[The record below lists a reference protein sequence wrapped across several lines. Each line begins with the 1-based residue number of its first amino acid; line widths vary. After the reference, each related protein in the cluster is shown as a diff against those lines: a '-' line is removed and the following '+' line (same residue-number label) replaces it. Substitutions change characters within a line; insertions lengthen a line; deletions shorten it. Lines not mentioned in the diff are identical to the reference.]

1 VFLIFSLAGMI
12 YAKFL
17 AKPIHTGGQAMGI
30 FTRFRDIVNA
40 NINAMLDKAEDPE
53 KMIKLMIHEME
64 DTLIELKS
72 SCAGVIA
79 GRKKVARKLE
89 EIVAKKEMWTE
100 RATLAV
106 DKGRDN
112 LAREALLEKRRYD
125 QIAETLDNELQE
137 YQGLIEQYHLDISE
151 LEQKLNT
158 AKEKKRLLV
167 QRHKRATGKKRAQ
180 EDIRRSNSAD
190 TMARFDHMESRIEQ
204 LEAEA
209 ELVNVKEKPSLDE
222 EFEGLATDDD
232 IERELA
238 RLKNARTGSSQKE

>member
-1 VFLIFSLAGMI
+1 
-12 YAKFL
+12 
-17 AKPIHTGGQAMGI
+17 MGI

-40 NINAMLDKAEDPE
+40 NINSMLDKAEDPE

-79 GRKKVARKLE
+79 GRKKIQRKLD
-89 EIVAKKEMWTE
+89 EILAKRDLWTE
-100 RATLAV
+100 RANLAV

-112 LAREALLEKRRYD
+112 LAREALLEKRRFD
-125 QIAETLDNELQE
+125 QVAETLENELLE
-137 YQGLIEQYHLDISE
+137 YQGLVEQYHQDINE
-151 LEQKLNT
+151 LEAKLSS

-180 EDIRRSNSAD
+180 EEIRRSNSAD
-190 TMARFDHMESRIEQ
+190 TMARFDQMESRIEQ

-209 ELVNVKEKPSLDE
+209 ELVNVQQQPPLDE
-222 EFEGLATDDD
+222 EFEDLATDDE
-232 IERELA
+232 IEQELA
-238 RLKNARTGSSQKE
+238 RIKSARSGSRQNP